1 VKGIAIV
8 IGLNIAALIGIYIY
22 FKRRIDKSLR
32 SNELIATVR
41 GEMEQLVTELNQT
54 TNRNVEIIEERIN
67 QLKAISARADKQI
80 KLLTKEIE
88 KKEKETDTYSSIRYK
103 KFSGAEKENLG
114 TGGREEP
121 DRGETATS
129 DVRKQKPRR
138 ERVLELYR
146 LGMNMEEIAK
156 KLEMTMSEIEL
167 IISLEER
174 KK

>member
-1 VKGIAIV
+1 MKGIAIV
-8 IGLNIAALIGIYIY
+8 IGLNIVALIGIYIY

-54 TNRNVEIIEERIN
+54 THRNVEIIEERIN

-88 KKEKETDTYSSIRYK
+88 KKEKETDTYSSIRHK
-103 KFSGAEKENLG
+103 KFSEAEKENLE
-114 TGGREEP
+114 TGARKAT
-121 DRGETATS
+121 DRGEAETT
-129 DVRKQKPRR
+129 DVQKEKPRR

-146 LGMNMEEIAK
+146 IGMNMEEIAK

-174 KK
+174 KR